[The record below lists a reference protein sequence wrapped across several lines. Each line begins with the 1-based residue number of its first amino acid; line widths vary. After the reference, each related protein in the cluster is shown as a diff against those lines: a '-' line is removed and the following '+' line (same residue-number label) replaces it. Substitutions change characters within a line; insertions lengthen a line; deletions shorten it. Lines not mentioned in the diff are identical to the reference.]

1 MTEHKMMRV
10 TLIKSV
16 ASTKQDH
23 RDTVRGLGL
32 KWTNHTVDVIDTPAT
47 RGMVNKVSYL
57 VKVAD
62 TASLSGTESN
72 G

>member
-1 MTEHKMMRV
+1 MAGEKKIKL
-10 TLIKSV
+10 TLAKGI
-16 ASTKQDH
+16 ARTRQDH

-32 KWTNHTVDVIDTPAT
+32 KWTNHSVDVIDTPAT

-62 TASLSGTESN
+62 APSLTGTESN